1 MKTKLIALV
10 ALAVADFAFLQADVA
25 AGAEFEADADHAE
38 GLLTDGKAK
47 LAEAP
52 LAPTAAAAGKA
63 KVVKARVLTACAYGQ
78 ANDLA
83 ELPADVA
90 KQAEKEGLV
99 DTDKAAVAYAA
110 TLRQNQAKKQG

>member
-10 ALAVADFAFLQADVA
+10 ALAMADFAFLQADVA
-25 AGAEFEADADHAE
+25 AGAEFEVEADHAE

-52 LAPTAAAAGKA
+52 ISAPPAAKV
-63 KVVKARVLTACAYGQ
+63 KVVKARVLTDCAYGL
-78 ANDLA
+78 ANDVA
-83 ELPADVA
+83 EIPADVA

-110 TLRQNQAKKQG
+110 TLPQNQKKA

>member
-47 LAEAP
+47 LADAP
-52 LAPTAAAAGKA
+52 LAPPAAGKA